1 MGGVEA
7 ALICALR
14 VALNRGI
21 HWPTT
26 FMAVIAAVLLAL
38 GVLRHYWDI
47 WTHRTVRG
55 ISFIFVGIDAAGDL
69 FSLLSIRK
77 SALTISQGAAR
88 YLTCNV
94 KFSNLSLIS

>member
-1 MGGVEA
+1 MGAVEA
-7 ALICALR
+7 ALIFALQ
-14 VALNRGI
+14 VALSRGT
-21 HWPTT
+21 HWPIT

-47 WTHRTVRG
+47 WTHCTVRG

-77 SALTISQGAAR
+77 SALSTLQCVMR
-88 YLTCNV
+88 YLT
-94 KFSNLSLIS
+94 SNSSFPT